1 MCLHT
6 RPVCPSAVGV
16 RKGLQSMTADPVAT
30 HSMVKGKREDNEGG
44 PNSHLAC
51 SDPWNNPQIFAEL
64 LPDCS
69 LIRTP
74 EPALKEP
81 TVTLMLWK
89 HDSGHSKQV
98 REELRQEVPT
108 PRSRC

>member
-1 MCLHT
+1 MAQ
-6 RPVCPSAVGV
+6 R
-16 RKGLQSMTADPVAT
+16 
-30 HSMVKGKREDNEGG
+30 VKNLPAMQET
-44 PNSHLAC
+44 
-51 SDPWNNPQIFAEL
+51 QIFAEL

-98 REELRQEVPT
+98 REELRQEVQG
-108 PRSRC
+108 SEHAK